1 MGAVGA
7 GTHRSLGHHLLY
19 PLIFWFLVL
28 CAPADFGNPENRLH
42 PHPQIQI
49 PNAFPEWGQAYL
61 EDYLD
66 TSPDYN
72 SILNL
77 PKFSGDQSLR
87 CYMFRRLCAQ
97 PSRPSG
103 QGGHQRIQEDF
114 DTLGM
119 FANVTGSLLHVEISD
134 RINLNYWK

>member
-1 MGAVGA
+1 MTSHV
-7 GTHRSLGHHLLY
+7 RSALWTLM
-19 PLIFWFLVL
+19 F
-28 CAPADFGNPENRLH
+28 
-42 PHPQIQI
+42 
-49 PNAFPEWGQAYL
+49 
-61 EDYLD
+61 
-66 TSPDYN
+66 
-72 SILNL
+72 L
-77 PKFSGDQSLR
+77 PKIGGDQSLR
-87 CYMFRRLCAQ
+87 SYTFRRLCAQ

>member
-1 MGAVGA
+1 MWEIVSNFVA
-7 GTHRSLGHHLLY
+7 
-19 PLIFWFLVL
+19 FL
-28 CAPADFGNPENRLH
+28 EN
-42 PHPQIQI
+42 
-49 PNAFPEWGQAYL
+49 
-61 EDYLD
+61 
-66 TSPDYN
+66 
-72 SILNL
+72 LNFNNVIGLMYL
-77 PKFSGDQSLR
+77 PKIGGDQSLR
-87 CYMFRRLCAQ
+87 PYPIRRPCAQ

>member
-1 MGAVGA
+1 MKIKRKPVQSSPLPRFKQQGRQSIKTLSREQAHVVDFFCP
-7 GTHRSLGHHLLY
+7 HLLDY
-19 PLIFWFLVL
+19 RFIQGYLSNYLSCTCQILM
-28 CAPADFGNPENRLH
+28 GTSRL
-42 PHPQIQI
+42 
-49 PNAFPEWGQAYL
+49 
-61 EDYLD
+61 
-66 TSPDYN
+66 
-72 SILNL
+72 
-77 PKFSGDQSLR
+77 QSLR
-87 CYMFRRLCAQ
+87 PCIFRWPCAQ